1 MKPLNR
7 LQAGWEDLRAL
18 GGVDAYA
25 LANWLCRYGTSSK
38 ALRVEVAHWVE
49 WLSNTHPPWAAYRA
63 LMSSRLVAF
72 DKEPGVRPLG
82 IGETLRRVIA
92 KCVLSLEG
100 AKATTAC
107 GTANLCS
114 GLSGGIEGAVHA
126 ITRCAREARG
136 DPLPTSPP
144 PSPTPPRPRRS
155 T

>member
-18 GGVDAYA
+18 GGVDTYA

-72 DKEPGVRPLG
+72 DKEPGV
-82 IGETLRRVIA
+82 
-92 KCVLSLEG
+92 
-100 AKATTAC
+100 
-107 GTANLCS
+107 
-114 GLSGGIEGAVHA
+114 
-126 ITRCAREARG
+126 
-136 DPLPTSPP
+136 
-144 PSPTPPRPRRS
+144 
-155 T
+155 